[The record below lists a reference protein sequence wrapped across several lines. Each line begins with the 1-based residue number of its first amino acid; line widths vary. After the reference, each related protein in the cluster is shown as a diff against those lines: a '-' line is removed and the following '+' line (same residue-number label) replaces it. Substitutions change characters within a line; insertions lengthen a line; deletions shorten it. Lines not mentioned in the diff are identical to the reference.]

1 MIPISALTGY
11 ELDQSTPGVVV
22 LEREGVPLG
31 FIVDVEGVH
40 VVLRGARVDTGVEIS
55 QHVQLE
61 RAIESLVSAC
71 CEGEAQLATR
81 RASSSE
87 KPASARVS
95 VNAIAT
101 RRTRARISGPAR

>member
-11 ELDQSTPGVVV
+11 ELTQTTAGTVA
-22 LEREGVPLG
+22 LEREGMPLG

-40 VVLRGARVDTGVEIS
+40 VVLRGARVDTGIEIS

-61 RAIESLVSAC
+61 RAIESLVAAC

-81 RASSSE
+81 RASTGEMPSTS
-87 KPASARVS
+87 RVS
-95 VNAIAT
+95 SVVA
-101 RRTRARISGPAR
+101 RRTRAKIPGPAR

>member
-11 ELDQSTPGVVV
+11 ELTQTTEGTVA

-31 FIVDVEGVH
+31 YIVNVEGVH
-40 VVLRGARVDTGVEIS
+40 VVLRGARVDTGVEVS

-61 RAIESLVSAC
+61 RAIDSLIAAW

-81 RASSSE
+81 RASTGENAAIS
-87 KPASARVS
+87 RVIPL
-95 VNAIAT
+95 VA
-101 RRTRARISGPAR
+101 RRTRAKASGRAR